1 MTKKKTTSKRSGN
14 GRHPNSRKNIA
25 RNEGRFAEVPGAAAA
40 AGRASGI
47 VRKLRAEIERLLNE
61 NLDEALS
68 LLDAD
73 MTREDFNRVASEGRN
88 QMQRILAREFSDPR
102 KAFDAV
108 SWAFDRVLGRS
119 LQQIRQQTDMNV
131 KPEKPVIIFKDIK
144 RQVNEASESHEGGAD
159 RETFNRDEE

>member
-1 MTKKKTTSKRSGN
+1 MTKKKTKK
-14 GRHPNSRKNIA
+14 GRRGEHPNSRKNLKTS
-25 RNEGRFAEVPGAAAA
+25 GRFADVPGAAAA

-47 VRKLRAEIERLLNE
+47 VRKSRAEVERLLND

-73 MTREDFNRVASEGRN
+73 MTREDFMKVAADGRN

-108 SWAFDRVLGRS
+108 GWAFDRVLGRS
-119 LQQIRQQTDMNV
+119 LQQIRQQQTVDFQ
-131 KPEKPVIIFKDIK
+131 PEKPTIVFRDIEK
-144 RQVNEASESHEGGAD
+144 QVLTERKQLNDDQQPA
-159 RETFNRDEE
+159 EE